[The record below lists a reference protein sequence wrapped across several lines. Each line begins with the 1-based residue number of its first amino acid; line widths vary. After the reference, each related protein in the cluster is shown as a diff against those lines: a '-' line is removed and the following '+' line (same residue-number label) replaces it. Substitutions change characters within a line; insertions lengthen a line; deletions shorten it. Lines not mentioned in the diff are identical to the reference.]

1 MAPSSMTTILQ
12 SFEHAGYI
20 ERVAVSHDARLK
32 KIALTEEGIRFQQNS
47 MENFRRIEQRMIENV
62 PEEQISVF
70 QQVFSQMIE
79 NLKDA
84 KEGDL
89 CKW

>member
-1 MAPSSMTTILQ
+1 
-12 SFEHAGYI
+12 
-20 ERVAVSHDARLK
+20 
-32 KIALTEEGIRFQQNS
+32 
-47 MENFRRIEQRMIENV
+47 V